1 MIDGI
6 NDRPDDAAALVQVL
20 RGSDSHVNLIPMNS
34 VAHTPWQES
43 SAQRIEEIAEQ
54 LRASGLSVTV
64 RRNRGREAGAAC
76 GQLAAERAG
85 VPQRRVAVWHAVASC
100 LLLRVP
106 QRCRDAVHR
115 HHSHLQGRSPH
126 LIRLAEV
133 TPHERRT
140 DCSEHS
146 EC

>member
-85 VPQRRVAVWHAVASC
+85 APAPAAVARRRE
-100 LLLRVP
+100 LLVV
-106 QRCRDAVHR
+106 A
-115 HHSHLQGRSPH
+115 SAAALQGRRSPTP
-126 LIRLAEV
+126 LAPSGPL
-133 TPHERRT
+133 TASDPLGGG
-140 DCSEHS
+140 DAP
-146 EC
+146 